1 MGGWVIVFFISF
13 FVLYGFYAINLYLPK
28 KKNLKYVISLCF
40 LIIGLLGW
48 LYIWIGSGW
57 LMTGIIS
64 TAFLVL
70 SAISVL
76 VALLLDLGSKIKD
89 KRKSTIN

>member
-1 MGGWVIVFFISF
+1 MVGWVIVFFILF
-13 FVLYGFYAINLYLPK
+13 VVLYGFYAINLFLPK
-28 KKNLKYVISLCF
+28 RKNLKYVISLCF

-48 LYIWIGSGW
+48 LYIWFGSGW
-57 LMTGIIS
+57 LRTGIIS

-70 SAISVL
+70 SAISVF
-76 VALLLDLGSKIKD
+76 VALLLDLGTKLKD

>member
-1 MGGWVIVFFISF
+1 MDGWVIVFFSLF
-13 FVLYGFYAINLYLPK
+13 VVLYGFYAINLFLPK
-28 KKNLKYVISLCF
+28 KKNLKYIISLCF
-40 LIIGLLGW
+40 LIVGLLGW

-57 LMTGIIS
+57 LMTDIIS
-64 TAFLVL
+64 TAFIVL

>member
-1 MGGWVIVFFISF
+1 MSGWVIVFFIVF
-13 FVLYGFYAINLYLPK
+13 VVLYGFYAIDLYLPK

-40 LIIGLLGW
+40 LIVGLLGW
-48 LYIWIGSGW
+48 LYIWFGSGW
-57 LMTGIIS
+57 LIAGIVS

-70 SAISVL
+70 SVISVSI
-76 VALLLDLGSKIKD
+76 AFLLDLGSKVKD